1 MSRAGVVSPN
11 QGENRTYG
19 LTKGDRAQHRWPAGT
34 VSATLFLTG
43 GSNAALVVA
52 IPLFAKDDLAASNVM
67 IALYFAIVAIAGTIV
82 TYVTGLFS
90 DRLGDRRRLIWLSL
104 LWIALGRVVL
114 SYVSTFPGLVL
125 CGVLFACALN
135 VATAQLFAYGHDWIA
150 LSDHAKSNSTK
161 RVGLKRAAFSAGSF
175 TGFAAGGVALAYLDY
190 GQVIRATAGVTLAS
204 LAIALSFPKCA
215 TVERQASAE
224 RASPELDAD
233 SRLAVRRLLP
243 ALAGVLV
250 IFASGR
256 MLQVS
261 QLPIIL
267 RDVFGASPQM
277 VGLALSVPPL
287 AEIVLIP
294 VAATIAVRF
303 GRGSVFLFGGVC
315 GTLYYA
321 GLPQLDSL
329 AMLFLLQLLY
339 ALFGAATLMVGI
351 DIAQSLVRERAGL
364 AASTYFAH
372 ETVAVV
378 NGSLVAAVSVHLLGA
393 QDAFVVPFVLCLF
406 AVVSSALIFR
416 RYPRHFDFRLVRN
429 RTRIGEQT

>member
-11 QGENRTYG
+11 QGGNRTAG
-19 LTKGDRAQHRWPAGT
+19 LTKDSRTRQRWPAGT

-67 IALYFAIVAIAGTIV
+67 IALYFAIVAIVGTVV

-104 LWIALGRVVL
+104 LWIALGRLVL
-114 SYVSTFPGLVL
+114 SYVSTYPGLVL
-125 CGVLFACALN
+125 CGVLFACTLN
-135 VATAQLFAYGHDWIA
+135 VATAQIFAYGHDWTA
-150 LSDHAKSNSTK
+150 LSDHAKTNSTK
-161 RVGLKRAAFSAGSF
+161 RVGLKRVAFSAGSF

-190 GQVIRATAGVTLAS
+190 DQIFRATAVVTLAS
-204 LAIALSFPKCA
+204 LAFSLSFPKCVA
-215 TVERQASAE
+215 AERRASAE
-224 RASPELDAD
+224 RASPELDAA
-233 SRLAVRRLLP
+233 SRLAARRLLP
-243 ALAGVLV
+243 AFAGLLV

-261 QLPIIL
+261 QLPIIV
-267 RDVFGASPQM
+267 RDTFGASPQM

-287 AEIVLIP
+287 AELLLIP
-294 VAATIAVRF
+294 VAAVAAVRF
-303 GRGSVFLFGGVC
+303 GRGTVFLFGGVC
-315 GTLYYA
+315 GALYYA
-321 GLPQLDSL
+321 SLLQLDSI
-329 AMLFLLQLLY
+329 AMLFLVQLLY

-351 DIAQSLVRERAGL
+351 DIAQSLVRDRAGF

-372 ETVAVV
+372 ETIAVV
-378 NGSLVAAVSVHLLGA
+378 NGSMVAAVSVHLLDA

-406 AVVSSALIFR
+406 AVVGCALMFR
-416 RYPRHFDFRLVRN
+416 RYPRHFDFRLVRQRVGN
-429 RTRIGEQT
+429 QV

>member
-11 QGENRTYG
+11 QSGNRTSG
-19 LTKGDRAQHRWPAGT
+19 LTKDDRAQHRWPAGT
-34 VSATLFLTG
+34 VSATLFLTR

-52 IPLFAKDDLAASNVM
+52 IPLFAKDELAASNVM
-67 IALYFAIVAIAGTIV
+67 IALYFAIVAIVGTIV
-82 TYVTGLFS
+82 TYVTGLVS
-90 DRLGDRRRLIWLSL
+90 DRLGDRRRLVWLSL
-104 LWIALGRVVL
+104 LWIALGRLVL
-114 SYVSTFPGLVL
+114 SYVSTYSGLVL
-125 CGVLFACALN
+125 CGVMFACALN
-135 VATAQLFAYGHDWIA
+135 VATAQLFAYGHDWTA
-150 LSDHAKSNSTK
+150 LSEHAKSNSTK
-161 RVGLKRAAFSAGSF
+161 WVGLKRVAFSAGSF
-175 TGFAAGGVALAYLDY
+175 SGFAAGGIALAYLDY
-190 GQVIRATAGVTLAS
+190 DQIFRATAAVTLAS
-204 LAIALSFPKCA
+204 LAVALSFPRCVSMA
-215 TVERQASAE
+215 RRASAE
-224 RASPELDAD
+224 RVSPELDAD

-243 ALAGVLV
+243 ALAVVLV

-256 MLQVS
+256 MLQIS

-267 RDVFGASPQM
+267 RDIFGASPQM

-287 AEIVLIP
+287 AEMVLIP
-294 VAATIAVRF
+294 VAATLAVRF
-303 GRGSVFLFGGVC
+303 GRGSVFLIGGVC

-378 NGSLVAAVSVHLLGA
+378 NGSMVAAVSVHLLDA

-406 AVVSSALIFR
+406 AVVSSALMFR
-416 RYPRHFDFRLVRN
+416 RYPSHFDFRLVRK
-429 RTRIGEQT
+429 RSRIGDPT

>member
-11 QGENRTYG
+11 HGGDRTSG
-19 LTKGDRAQHRWPAGT
+19 LTKDKREPHRWPAGT
-34 VSATLFLTG
+34 VSSTLFLTG
-43 GSNAALVVA
+43 GSNAGLVVA

-82 TYVTGLFS
+82 TYFTGLVS
-90 DRLGDRRRLIWLSL
+90 DRLGDRRRLVWLSL
-104 LWIALGRVVL
+104 LWIALGRLVL
-114 SYVSTFPGLVL
+114 SYVTTYPGLVL

-135 VATAQLFAYGHDWIA
+135 VATAQLFAYGHDWTA

-190 GQVIRATAGVTLAS
+190 DQIFRVTGAVTLAS
-204 LAIALSFPKCA
+204 LAIALSFPKCVA
-215 TVERQASAE
+215 VQRQASAE
-224 RASPELDAD
+224 QASPKLDTD

-294 VAATIAVRF
+294 VAATVAVRF
-303 GRGSVFLFGGVC
+303 GRGSVFLVGGVC

-378 NGSLVAAVSVHLLGA
+378 NGSLVAAVSVHLLDA
-393 QDAFVVPFVLCLF
+393 QDAFVVPFALCLI
-406 AVVSSALIFR
+406 AVVTSALMFR
-416 RYPRHFDFRLVRN
+416 RYPRHFDFRLVRQRN
-429 RTRIGEQT
+429 RVGNQV